1 MSKYKQVKDLWE
13 FVTDV
18 LDLDADKDSIREL
31 IDGMNE
37 ENDVHWECGRCE
49 YRIIHND
56 VIDDIAEEEI
66 KEIVEDCYLNGI
78 NLDKHWWIAI
88 DWQQTAENCISADGY
103 GHHFSSYDGSEEE
116 WEDWYFFRVN

>member
-1 MSKYKQVKDLWE
+1 MSEYKQVKDLWE
-13 FVTDV
+13 FVTDRLV
-18 LDLDADKDSIREL
+18 LDADKDSIREL

-37 ENDVHWECGRCE
+37 ENDFYWEYGRYE

-56 VIDDIAEEEI
+56 DIDDIAEDEI
-66 KEIVEDCYLNGI
+66 KELVQDCYLNGTD
-78 NLDKHWWIAI
+78 LDKHWWIAI

-116 WEDWYFFRVN
+116 WGDWYFFRVN